1 MDIQRLK
8 IGARVKSFLFA
19 VQGILTVV
27 RTAPNTWYMALA
39 TVVTTAVGLWL
50 GVSVLEWCFLATAIT
65 LVWVTE
71 IMNSAVEFLVDLASP
86 ELHPLAQ
93 KAKDAAA
100 GAALLAVLFSI
111 VIAALVL
118 GPKLLAK
125 LC

>member
-1 MDIQRLK
+1 VDIQRLK
-8 IGARVKSFLFA
+8 IAARVKSFLYA
-19 VQGILTVV
+19 VQGIVTVA
-27 RTAPNTWYMALA
+27 RTAPNAWYMALA
-39 TVVTTAVGLWL
+39 TVVTVAVGLWV
-50 GVSVLEWCFLATAIT
+50 GAGALEWCFLATAIT

-71 IMNSAVEFLVDLASP
+71 IVNSAIEFLVDLASP

-100 GAALLAVLFSI
+100 GAALLAVIFSI
-111 VIAALVL
+111 VIGILVL